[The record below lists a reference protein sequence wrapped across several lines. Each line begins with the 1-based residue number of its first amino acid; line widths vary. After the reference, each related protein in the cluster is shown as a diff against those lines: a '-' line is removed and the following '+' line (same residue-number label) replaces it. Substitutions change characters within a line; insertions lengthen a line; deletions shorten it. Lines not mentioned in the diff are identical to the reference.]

1 MKFNLSNCGMHAL
14 DTMRME
20 SGFLHWG
27 HDISPEENQFEAGL
41 SFTISYKKGVNFIG
55 KEALEKINKQKLDKR
70 FGMFVLKENIPGKPL
85 ILHDEPIYL
94 EDKIIGRTTSGNYSF
109 NYKKNLAFGYFKN
122 EYSEDN
128 LLNGN
133 IYIEI
138 EKNKYPAEIILKP
151 LKQTNFKNN

>member
-1 MKFNLSNCGMHAL
+1 MHAL

-41 SFTISYKKGVNFIG
+41 LFTVSNKKNVNFIG
-55 KEALEKINKQKLDKR
+55 KEALEKINKQKLSKR
-70 FGMFVLKENIPGKPL
+70 FAMFVLKENKPGEPL
-85 ILHDEPIYL
+85 ILHDEPIYF

-109 NYKKNLAFGYFKN
+109 NYKKNLAFGYVNN
-122 EYSEDN
+122 EYSENN

-138 EKNKYPAEIILKP
+138 EKNKYSAELILKP